1 MKSQEDILTR
11 RAFFKKTVQRTLPI
25 LMGATV
31 LSSLI
36 SCVKEDSDL
45 LHALDDEGQGNSGN
59 GNGKDEI
66 SGASGTVDGYEY
78 VDMGLS
84 VKWATCNY
92 GASNPYKYG
101 HWLGFAAGSSG
112 ENSTELR
119 ARMLR
124 AGYRSGDSIAGSS
137 FDSISQ
143 KWGNKWR
150 TPTKQEWEELIDNSV
165 IKRYEYDKIA
175 GLRFVSKKNGNSI
188 FLPGAGCS
196 EWGRDDYFYGYYW
209 TSVLYSIKAA
219 SAYAYDI
226 EWTFGKDGN
235 HHLHIKK
242 LTDISDMKMS
252 VRAVTDG
259 ATNSS
264 SCNNGCTANCANNS
278 TNSGCS
284 NCASNCSEGCKT
296 KCDYNC
302 AATCVNH
309 CYGRCDDT
317 CGGGC
322 EYLSAGSRC
331 SGCNTTC
338 SLRCYHQCTWA
349 CSSNCQSS
357 CVNGTK

>member
-11 RAFFKKTVQRTLPI
+11 RAFFKKTIQRTLPI

-45 LHALDDEGQGNSGN
+45 LHALDDEGGSNSGN

-78 VDMGLS
+78 VDLGLS

-92 GASNPYKYG
+92 GASYPYEYG
-101 HWLGFAAGSSG
+101 KWLEFVAGASG

-137 FDSISQ
+137 FDSITQ
-143 KWGNKWR
+143 KCGNKWR
-150 TPTKQEWEELIDNSV
+150 TPTKQEWEELINNSV
-165 IKRYEYDKIA
+165 IKRYEYHKII
-175 GLRFVSKKNGNSI
+175 GLQFISKKNGNSI
-188 FLPGAGCS
+188 YLPGAGCRG
-196 EWGRDDYFYGYYW
+196 EGREFSPSYYW
-209 TSVLYSIKAA
+209 TSVFSYIEAAGANAYSVEWTIGTGDNYFLRVYKR
-219 SAYAYDI
+219 DI
-226 EWTFGKDGN
+226 EE
-235 HHLHIKK
+235 
-242 LTDISDMKMS
+242 MAMS

-259 ATNSS
+259 TASPS

-309 CYGRCDDT
+309 CYGRCNDT

-322 EYLSAGSRC
+322 TYLSAGTGC
-331 SGCNTTC
+331 SGCATTC